1 MLRNPTMSSSP
12 ERALGFGFL
21 SGRLSGTMIKVLSDF
36 RWNVDPTMM
45 NSYESLCLDEDDNR
59 DMALKEDWFH
69 YQRSTL
75 RV

>member
-1 MLRNPTMSSSP
+1 
-12 ERALGFGFL
+12 
-21 SGRLSGTMIKVLSDF
+21 MIKVLSDF